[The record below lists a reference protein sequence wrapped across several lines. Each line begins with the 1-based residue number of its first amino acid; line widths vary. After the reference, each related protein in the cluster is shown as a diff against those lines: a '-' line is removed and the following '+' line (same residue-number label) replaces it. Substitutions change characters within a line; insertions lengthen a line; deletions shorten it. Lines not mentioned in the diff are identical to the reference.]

1 MRNCDHRSWLSF
13 HGEGHDMFRC
23 ASTMSDIVASLDSP
37 AKKFPSLIVLI
48 GRMGNS
54 SLMSHMLP
62 SPRKRA
68 DGQEPNG
75 LCLQLDPG
83 SAFSDHPI
91 FLAHDNI
98 LKRTAFTSEPIAPA
112 CHRHTIRQL
121 QWPVSSPAR
130 TVDSLYN
137 KVIRPFADLVC
148 FFSTSND
155 DIHSHVEQMVPWLEQ
170 SDTWKFRS
178 SFCPRLLLI
187 AAPSEERSAA
197 DVQAQLIRLL
207 QQKVQ
212 QPRIN
217 FHSYVSVYVQNGSNQ
232 ILQDRVRRECDMARN
247 FRVRKHIVL
256 NAIHFDLL
264 FRHACDHFV
273 RTIQEPFDMLAAS
286 RLHRPVPADLQACL
300 TDLLTTVNT
309 YEDMTA
315 FAAPFIAR
323 CLTLDNYAYDV
334 PCQCYLCHQVL
345 SC

>member
-1 MRNCDHRSWLSF
+1 
-13 HGEGHDMFRC
+13 
-23 ASTMSDIVASLDSP
+23 MSDIVASLDLP
-37 AKKFPSLIVLI
+37 AKRFPSLIVLI
-48 GRMGNS
+48 GRTGNS

-91 FLAHDNI
+91 FVAHDNI
-98 LKRTAFTSEPIAPA
+98 LNSA
-112 CHRHTIRQL
+112 
-121 QWPVSSPAR
+121 PAR